1 MLKTFF
7 GVANAVFKHKNK
19 RETGRNTIFEEIK
32 FYFTMTKEE
41 LLKQCRYY
49 KGEERCPTT
58 YISGKEKKL
67 WRAEY
72 MICNDLS
79 CMVSKKNLRRSFVTA
94 VCAYV
99 EKWDP
104 YNGYEIVE
112 EYIRETGML

>member
-1 MLKTFF
+1 
-7 GVANAVFKHKNK
+7 
-19 RETGRNTIFEEIK
+19 
-32 FYFTMTKEE
+32 
-41 LLKQCRYY
+41 
-49 KGEERCPTT
+49 
-58 YISGKEKKL
+58 
-67 WRAEY
+67 

-112 EYIRETGML
+112 EYKRETGML

>member
-1 MLKTFF
+1 
-7 GVANAVFKHKNK
+7 
-19 RETGRNTIFEEIK
+19 
-32 FYFTMTKEE
+32 MTKEE

-49 KGEERCPTT
+49 KGEEKCPST
-58 YISGKEKKL
+58 YISGKEREL
-67 WRAEY
+67 WAAEY

-112 EYIRETGML
+112 EYNRETGML